1 MSSHAPQM
9 SVEDP
14 ALLRAAIGN
23 DAVQKRM
30 KEEVVQFEPMRFDVA
45 QDSTP
50 ILDEREWEVDRLDE
64 ALSADGLPEWEKAEL
79 CEEGGFHWK
88 NGMCTD
94 PLQGYRDEAEACLQA
109 DQLASVDK
117 HGFWCNSPG
126 YDKFRPVG
134 ARTEAP
140 GGNYCDPGWIQDN
153 QRSLPST
160 YGSTCEGIA
169 HIVESTKWVE
179 PAAGLM
185 LKGMSLMGGM
195 GGLIVDA
202 GMAMHGAAE
211 NGDYS
216 GLIGMGAGQ
225 LVSQAAGVGLRRT
238 GEVMGNHGGLATA
251 EVGEYAAGFATTV
264 VSEGEAAT
272 RD

>member
-1 MSSHAPQM
+1 
-9 SVEDP
+9 
-14 ALLRAAIGN
+14 
-23 DAVQKRM
+23 
-30 KEEVVQFEPMRFDVA
+30 
-45 QDSTP
+45 
-50 ILDEREWEVDRLDE
+50 
-64 ALSADGLPEWEKAEL
+64 
-79 CEEGGFHWK
+79 
-88 NGMCTD
+88 
-94 PLQGYRDEAEACLQA
+94 
-109 DQLASVDK
+109 
-117 HGFWCNSPG
+117 
-126 YDKFRPVG
+126 
-134 ARTEAP
+134 
-140 GGNYCDPGWIQDN
+140 
-153 QRSLPST
+153 
-160 YGSTCEGIA
+160 
-169 HIVESTKWVE
+169 
-179 PAAGLM
+179 M